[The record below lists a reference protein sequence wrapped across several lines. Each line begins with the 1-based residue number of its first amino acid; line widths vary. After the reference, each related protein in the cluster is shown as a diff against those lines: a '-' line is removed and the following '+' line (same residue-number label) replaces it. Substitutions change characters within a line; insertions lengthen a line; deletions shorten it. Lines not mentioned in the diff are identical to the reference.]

1 MGLNLKESQQ
11 RQVSG
16 PVEDHQAGFFASAR
30 WLYFAGLRA
39 IQKSSLKSWY
49 AAKKLKDKQRGK
61 GAVVAV
67 MRKLALALYAVA
79 TRNEPFSPERLLN
92 KPSKA
97 KSSQRPAAGNQKAKR
112 SQRRTKGSSLK
123 TGLSPAAK
131 HEVSVGSAAR

>member
-1 MGLNLKESQQ
+1 MRGYFLRSCLPQGDGLESQGIN
-11 RQVSG
+11 SG
-16 PVEDHQAGFFASAR
+16 KYQGQLKITSWFFARPRR

-67 MRKLALALYAVA
+67 MYKLALPGMPWHTV
-79 TRNEPFSPERLLN
+79 RNRPSPERLLK

-97 KSSQRPAAGNQKAKR
+97 KSFERPAVAIRRQSVPNDGLKAV
-112 SQRRTKGSSLK
+112 L
-123 TGLSPAAK
+123 
-131 HEVSVGSAAR
+131 